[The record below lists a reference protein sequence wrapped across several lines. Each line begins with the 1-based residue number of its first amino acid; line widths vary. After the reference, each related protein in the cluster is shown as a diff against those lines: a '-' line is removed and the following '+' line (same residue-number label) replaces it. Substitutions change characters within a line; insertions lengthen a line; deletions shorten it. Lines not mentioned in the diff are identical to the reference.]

1 MKVNSV
7 PWRSSVL
14 KRQKTLFV
22 TLAIA
27 ALFASGAIAGAALP
41 SQKQATPKPQATQKS
56 QGKLALAESEV
67 VQLLLLMETNKNGKI
82 SEQECMKFMETEVDR
97 LDRDNSGDLHAK
109 DLKQSKLRV
118 SHPVIW
124 ESDPTL

>member
-1 MKVNSV
+1 M
-7 PWRSSVL
+7 L

-97 LDRDNSGDLHAK
+97 LIGTTAEICTPRDLAVQTAWDT
-109 DLKQSKLRV
+109 R
-118 SHPVIW
+118 
-124 ESDPTL
+124 

>member
-1 MKVNSV
+1 
-7 PWRSSVL
+7 VL

-56 QGKLALAESEV
+56 QGKLALAEPEV

-97 LDRDNSGDLHAK
+97 LDKDNSGDLHAK

>member
-1 MKVNSV
+1 LLYTITDYEGNTV
-7 PWRSSVL
+7 PWRSSVF

-56 QGKLALAESEV
+56 RDELAPAEPEV
-67 VQLLLLMETNKNGKI
+67 VQLLLLMETNKDGKI
-82 SEQECMKFMETEVDR
+82 SKQECMKFMETEVDR
-97 LDRDNSGDLHAK
+97 VG
-109 DLKQSKLRV
+109 
-118 SHPVIW
+118 
-124 ESDPTL
+124 

>member
-1 MKVNSV
+1 MF
-7 PWRSSVL
+7 

-56 QGKLALAESEV
+56 RDELALAEPEV
-67 VQLLLLMETNKNGKI
+67 VQLLLLMETNKDGKI
-82 SEQECMKFMETEVDR
+82 SKQECMKFMETEVDR
-97 LDRDNSGDLHAK
+97 VG
-109 DLKQSKLRV
+109 
-118 SHPVIW
+118 
-124 ESDPTL
+124 